1 MGGVC
6 KMVGM
11 REVARKA
18 NVSPGAVS
26 RFLNQDKTLSISEN
40 TKQRIRAAV
49 RDLNYDINKRKY
61 EKAKIQSIGL
71 ISTIDRK
78 KEIVLNGKDLN
89 DEQRDELENRIT
101 PTFRYKNISYNTA
114 DINKVE
120 QVWKE
125 SH

>member
-1 MGGVC
+1 MIR
-6 KMVGM
+6 KAFKRVGM
-11 REVARKA
+11 LLLIIFVLLSIWCCLAIH
-18 NVSPGAVS
+18 
-26 RFLNQDKTLSISEN
+26 RFNQDSKHTFED
-40 TKQRIRAAV
+40 AV
-49 RDLNYDINKRKY
+49 
-61 EKAKIQSIGL
+61 KAKNTLVIVYKPDCKRCHRTL
-71 ISTIDRK
+71 PKLFLEHCFDRK